1 MEGVLEMIKIMSVK
15 VDSGYYKIN
24 YAKET
29 ESANMEFYSLESKD
43 SPRPEFI
50 EAVLGLKTLLLN
62 KFSLFKF
69 NANLVNVYAVQLKYG
84 GKGYP
89 KDAISNYK
97 LIGGTVNKSNDYC
110 KLATQMIKVSL
121 DKEDM
126 ANDILNNLTNE
137 AALYIRGKRAQVSLF
152 ETENEDANKLKVEV
166 NFLESNS
173 NSSEQQGVVQ

>member
-1 MEGVLEMIKIMSVK
+1 MIKIMSVK

-29 ESANMEFYSLESKD
+29 ESGNTEFYSLESKD
-43 SPRPEFI
+43 SPRPELI
-50 EAVLGLKTLLLN
+50 EAVSGLKTLLLN

-89 KDAISNYK
+89 KDVISNYK

-121 DKEDM
+121 DKEDI
-126 ANDILNNLTNE
+126 ANSILNELADE
-137 AALYIRGKRAQVSLF
+137 AVLYIKGRRAQASLF
-152 ETENEDANKLKVEV
+152 ESENEDNNKLKVEV
-166 NFLESNS
+166 NFLEPNS
-173 NSSEQQGVVQ
+173 NSGEQQGVVQ